1 VAQQRGADDP
11 ALDDAQQAA
20 ARPAAELGDHRQ
32 VEAEA
37 IAPLDGET
45 GRTDLP
51 FELAGGQQVDM
62 AQLVGRA
69 VEPAR
74 QREDGAEFQ
83 QPRRFGFTRILAACA
98 FLLIAPAIL
107 LPYWL
112 ALACGVGIAG
122 GAALIRDTVRYCAAV
137 TVGPKP

>member
-1 VAQQRGADDP
+1 MKMD
-11 ALDDAQQAA
+11 LK
-20 ARPAAELGDHRQ
+20 
-32 VEAEA
+32 A
-37 IAPLDGET
+37 IAADPVASPIGLAVARGVP
-45 GRTDLP
+45 GR
-51 FELAGGQQVDM
+51 E
-62 AQLVGRA
+62 
-69 VEPAR
+69 
-74 QREDGAEFQ
+74 
-83 QPRRFGFTRILAACA
+83 PRRFGLTRILAACA